1 MVLAKDGLGLLEIS
15 TGLFQAA
22 FGPHLGHIWAAI
34 WPHLA
39 AFGPHSGHIQ
49 AAFGPHSDHDA
60 YM

>member
-22 FGPHLGHIWAAI
+22 FGQHLGRIQ
-34 WPHLA
+34 A
-39 AFGPHSGHIQ
+39 AFGPHSGRIQ